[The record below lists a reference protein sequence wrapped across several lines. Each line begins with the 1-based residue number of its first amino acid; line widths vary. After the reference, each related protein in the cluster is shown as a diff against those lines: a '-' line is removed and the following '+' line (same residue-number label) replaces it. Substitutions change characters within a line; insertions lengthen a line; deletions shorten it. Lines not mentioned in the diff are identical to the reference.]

1 MHTYDK
7 PKETP
12 WGKHYEDVYKEF
24 STKRPPSDNI
34 NTDLPYFLVKVP
46 TLLNQ
51 QNLEEMPFEPNLDS
65 INKGTHIFRI
75 ISNLKYACTK

>member
-24 STKRPPSDNI
+24 STERPPSDNI